1 MGRGK
6 IMSVRS
12 GAAVCLIIM
21 GIAGASGVSWAQ
33 APGGAA
39 APAPTG
45 GDPAAQAEWQSVI
58 DLFSKANDDL
68 NGSDRNLAAFIA
80 ASKLTPGGKAA
91 TSALVTRIDAART
104 NVLSSIDAAKLLA
117 ARPQATA
124 ADAARFRA
132 ANLPALT
139 EATATTQ
146 AATAAVQ
153 NPAYVD
159 HSDQDRAAA
168 AQKAADA
175 AAAKQAAAQAALAAQ
190 QAADQ
195 QRKDAE
201 AARKAADAQAHSAA
215 EAKAHADIDAKS
227 GVVLQALKDQAEI
240 AKQVSVALDALLIK
254 NNLTSEARNAGIR
267 LQRRVDANG
276 AGRLVAQ
283 GKMSSLGDKPAA
295 QAGAILAAVTAD
307 VNALGRDIVA
317 VQAEEKA
324 LINSPKTF
332 IGGIVPAISASAPT
346 ADPTPS
352 ATPAAPRLQDI
363 VPVCDFTFEPADGK
377 PMQIAI
383 DGGPLRPLPTHARL
397 ASGRHTLSV
406 RRNADAAER
415 RELLLCGYVSTV
427 PIEPIK

>member
-1 MGRGK
+1 
-6 IMSVRS
+6 MSVRN
-12 GAAVCLIIM
+12 GAAVCLVIL
-21 GIAGASGVSWAQ
+21 GSVGLGVVGASGPAWAQ
-33 APGGAA
+33 APATA
-39 APAPTG
+39 
-45 GDPAAQAEWQSVI
+45 DPAAQAEWQSVI

-80 ASKLTPGGKAA
+80 ASKLTPSGKSA
-91 TSALVTRIDAART
+91 TSGLVARIDAART

-153 NPAYVD
+153 NQAYVD

-175 AAAKQAAAQAALAAQ
+175 AAARQAAAQAALATQ

-195 QRKDAE
+195 QRKDAD

-215 EAKAHADIDAKS
+215 EAKAHADLDTKS
-227 GVVLQALKDQAEI
+227 GIVLQALKDQTEI

-254 NNLTSEARNAGIR
+254 NNLTSEARNAGIK

-283 GKMSSLGDKPAA
+283 GKVSSLGDKPAA
-295 QAGAILAAVTAD
+295 QAAGILSATTAD
-307 VNALGRDIVA
+307 VNQLGRDIVA
-317 VQAEEKA
+317 IQAEEKA
-324 LINSPKTF
+324 LISSPKTF
-332 IGGIVPAISASAPT
+332 IGGIVPAISASAG
-346 ADPTPS
+346 ASDPTPS
-352 ATPAAPRLQDI
+352 AGSAAPPRLQDI

-377 PMQIAI
+377 PMQLGI

-397 ASGRHTLSV
+397 ASGRHTLSL

>member
-1 MGRGK
+1 
-6 IMSVRS
+6 MSVRS
-12 GAAVCLIIM
+12 RAAVCLVILGVVNGR
-21 GIAGASGVSWAQ
+21 GIAWAQSPGASASPPPAGGQ
-33 APGGAA
+33 APA
-39 APAPTG
+39 G
-45 GDPAAQAEWQSVI
+45 GDPAAQAEWQSVV

-68 NGSDRNLAAFIA
+68 NASDRNLAAFIA
-80 ASKLTPGGKAA
+80 ANKLTPGGKSA

-117 ARPQATA
+117 ARPQSTA

-153 NPAYVD
+153 NNAYVD
-159 HSDQDRAAA
+159 HHNQDRAAA

-175 AAAKQAAAQAALAAQ
+175 AAARQAAAQAAVAAQ

-195 QRKDAE
+195 QRKDAD
-201 AARKAADAQAHSAA
+201 AARKAADAQARSAA
-215 EAKAHADIDAKS
+215 EAKAHADLDTKA
-227 GVVLQALKDQAEI
+227 GVVAQAMKDQTEI

-254 NNLTSEARNAGIR
+254 NNLTSEARNAGIK

-276 AGRLVAQ
+276 AARMVAQ
-283 GKMSSLGDKPAA
+283 GKLSSLGDKPAA
-295 QAGAILAAVTAD
+295 QAAGILAAVTAD
-307 VNALGRDIVA
+307 VNQMGRDIVA

-324 LINSPKTF
+324 LVSSPKTF
-332 IGGIVPAISASAPT
+332 ISGIVPAISASAPST
-346 ADPTPS
+346 DSAPS
-352 ATPAAPRLQDI
+352 TAAPRLQDI